1 MLSDGV
7 SFFFMI
13 YAKVKEN
20 DGDEIAAHFKM
31 SAGTCGSIKRG
42 SWEKHS
48 RRELSRSFIYLTL
61 CSTHDLTPIRSW
73 S

>member
-31 SAGTCGSIKRG
+31 SAGTCGSIKKG
-42 SWEKHS
+42 QLGEA
-48 RRELSRSFIYLTL
+48 F
-61 CSTHDLTPIRSW
+61 P
-73 S
+73 